1 MMLAKKTNE
10 ELIQV
15 SMDKTNACH
24 ALKVFPMQ

>member
-1 MMLAKKTNE
+1 MMLAKKNE

-15 SMDKTNACH
+15 SMDKANACH